1 MIKKFLAAVFTICA
15 VLGFTC
21 FHVEAAQQRDWKY
34 KTLPDGTVEI
44 MKYSGRESEVT
55 VPDRLG
61 GKKVTRLGDYCF
73 FQNKNLVRVTLTEGI
88 SSIGGYCFAE
98 NTNLARINIPGG
110 VSSIED
116 YCFQNDENLLEIFLP
131 ESLVGIG
138 QGAFGDCIG
147 LSEISIPENVTKIGE
162 RVFSGCPR
170 LKNIYVSGNNRYFSS
185 KDGVLMDKKQTAVLN
200 WPEGKAGIGE
210 HFFDGVAKINDYAFY
225 RCENISKADIPRGVK
240 EIGRYAFCECTN
252 LTEVSIPDGV
262 TVIQDDLFAGCE
274 NLERVQLPE
283 EISSI
288 GDSAFLQCRKLES
301 IHIPGTVK
309 NIWDY
314 AFAGSGLASIEMPD
328 SVTLLRDLAFAGCK
342 NLESVRL
349 SKNLVSIG
357 AGGFDN
363 CSNLKNIEIPDG
375 VRVICTDAFAG
386 CSSLE
391 KFDIP
396 KSVKAIRTDSSE
408 REFEEYFSGCKS
420 LKAINVHKDNK
431 AYSSVDGVLMDKK
444 KTEII
449 ACPPGKSSY
458 YKVPK
463 SVKTI
468 GYRAFRDCVKL
479 QGLEIRKNVTEIE
492 GRDAFRYETDDKG
505 HYSYGYLSSLVLGK
519 GSYAESFAKKNG
531 LKYKTAV
538 YVKSLKTGKKSVTV
552 TWNKFKKASGYQIRY
567 SFNSDMSDYKTVNV
581 PAEKTKKILKNL
593 KAGKKYYIQ
602 IRAVLKDSGTGKDIY
617 TSWSSKKSIKTR

>member
-1 MIKKFLAAVFTICA
+1 MIKKILAAVFTICA

-21 FHVEAAQQRDWKY
+21 IYAETTPQEKWKY
-34 KTLPDGTVEI
+34 KALSDGTVEI
-44 MKYSGRESEVT
+44 VKYSGSETEVT
-55 VPDRLG
+55 VPDTMD
-61 GKKVTRLGDYCF
+61 GKTVTRLGDVCF
-73 FQNKNLVRVTLTEGI
+73 RQNKNLVRVTVPEGI
-88 SSIGGYCFAE
+88 SSIGSYCFAH
-98 NTNLARINIPGG
+98 
-110 VSSIED
+110 
-116 YCFQNDENLLEIFLP
+116 DENLEEITLPKSLTSISIYVFYQCGSLKEISVP
-131 ESLVGIG
+131 ESVAG
-138 QGAFGDCIG
+138 
-147 LSEISIPENVTKIGE
+147 IGE
-162 RVFSGCPR
+162 RSFEECSS
-170 LKNIYVSGNNRYFSS
+170 LKNIFVSGNNRYFSS
-185 KDGVLMDKKQTAVLN
+185 RDGILMDKKQATVLRC
-200 WPEGKAGIGE
+200 PEGKDDLAE
-210 HFFDGVAKINDYAFY
+210 HFFDGVTKIDDYAFY
-225 RCENISKADIPRGVK
+225 RCENIRKADIPKGVK
-240 EIGRYAFCECTN
+240 EIGHGAFYMCSS

-262 TVIQDDLFAGCE
+262 TVIQDDLFAGCK

-283 EISSI
+283 GISSI
-288 GDSAFLQCRKLES
+288 GDSAFLQCRKLEG

-391 KFDIP
+391 KIDIP

-552 TWNKFKKASGYQIRY
+552 TWNKFKKASGYQICY
-567 SFNSDMSDYKTVNV
+567 SLDSDMSDYKTVNV
-581 PAEKTKKILKNL
+581 PAEKTKKTVKNL
-593 KAGKKYYIQ
+593 KAGKKYYIR
-602 IRAVLKDSGTGKDIY
+602 IRAVLKDSETGKDIY